1 MTFDIMNHPICFS
14 YPERTTES
22 AWTLHVPIAMLLIDL
37 VRPAQF
43 VELGTHTG
51 LSYCA
56 FCQAVKE
63 LGTDTRCYAVDTWQG
78 EEHSGLYGAEILID
92 LQAHHDSRYHEFSR
106 LIQSTFD
113 DAVAEFADGSI
124 DLLHIDGYH
133 TYEAVSHDFNTW
145 LPKMSSRGVVV
156 LHDTNEHGRD
166 FGVWQ
171 FWDELKQR
179 YPHVEVLHGH
189 GLGIVAVGTHVP
201 DALLSLLELDGAHL
215 AAAQQFFF
223 EMGMR
228 IESREEAK
236 GEHAAL
242 LQSKDDIENLRGHIA
257 QLEATVHDYPAILAN
272 AEEAR
277 NRAEEARNRAV
288 NHGSHLEDV
297 VLRTQRTLD
306 VTEAHNEELEHELA
320 VWQQRANDAETTLA
334 ALRNSRTIRT
344 ISIWWRLKN
353 RRASRRQRRASRI
366 TRSRHLYRA
375 ARMTLRQQGPIGL
388 TRKSVRWLRGKRSS
402 YVGQPASTSRYE
414 QWIAMH
420 EPDAA
425 GLEDQRRVAR
435 ELAYQ
440 PLISVVMAVYNPPV
454 NVLREAIQSVRDQ
467 TYDRWELC
475 IANAGDNSACKAAL
489 NEFAKRDSRIQV
501 VQLRKNGGISEN
513 SNVALGLARGE
524 FVALMDHDDTLA
536 PCALYAV
543 AEALNEQPNLDILY
557 SDEDR
562 LTIQGKR
569 TQPFMKPDWS
579 PELLHSFMYVGHL
592 TVYRASLMNE
602 LGGFRKEF
610 DGSQDY
616 DLIHRAAE
624 QTNKVKHIQQVLYH
638 WRMIPTSAAA
648 GAKADAR
655 NTNIA
660 ALESAMVRRGH
671 QGEAIVYP
679 YSNRFKFAFADT
691 PTVSIVIPTDD
702 LHNISTC
709 LDRLDQKT
717 RYPAIEVVVVTNSA
731 VADAIER
738 ERHVLNVRCAR
749 YDGPFNFSL
758 KCNLGARAA
767 QGQYLVFLNDDVE
780 PLSEDW
786 IETLLEYAR
795 QPEIGGASPKLL
807 YPENSIQYAG
817 LVTGV
822 RDLVG
827 TAFHKWDRYASDYSN
842 MAISTRDVSTLCG
855 ACMMVRADAFWRV
868 GGWDDVNTPIANS
881 DFDISFKLRD
891 LGLRLV
897 YTPFAEMRHIGHQS
911 IGKTEKNTETS
922 EEWAGLPL
930 YDVSHLYM
938 LNRWGQYM
946 SRDPYFPEN
955 MRAMVYHEDSR
966 YAVYAPPQEPV
977 RDWSSLRRILLV
989 SHDLT
994 LSGAPIILFEIARYL
1009 QSAGYY
1015 VTVIAP
1021 EEGKLLAEYQAERIP
1036 VLIDPH
1042 ILDDPSGSK
1051 HLFGPF
1057 DVIVPN
1063 TVLGWRCVR
1072 QAHAIGK
1079 PCVWLVHE
1087 SEFGLEHIRREPRQ
1101 AREAFALADTVI
1113 FPAELTTRLY
1123 RDFERA
1129 NPHIA
1134 IHYGIGD
1141 VAQIQTPPT
1150 PFERTPGRL
1159 NLVHC
1164 GSVEP
1169 RKGQEV
1175 VIKSLKQLPPELA
1188 ENVHVYFVGRY
1199 HDPEYT
1205 QRVKK
1210 LAERM
1215 PNAHFLGEVSRAQVL
1230 SYMKHADVFVCT
1242 SREET
1247 GPIVVFEAMALG
1259 KAVIST
1265 KVGAASEVITSG
1277 ANGYLI
1283 EVDDS
1288 ATLARTIAALIQQPD
1303 QVTALGAAARATYE
1317 DSLTLDRYGSELLK
1331 VFASV
1336 MDRQVA
1342 TIRQ

>member
-1 MTFDIMNHPICFS
+1 MRDIKHRVVRM
-14 YPERTTES
+14 R
-22 AWTLHVPIAMLLIDL
+22 LLILTNLRTLRDEGP
-37 VRPAQF
+37 R
-43 VELGTHTG
+43 
-51 LSYCA
+51 
-56 FCQAVKE
+56 
-63 LGTDTRCYAVDTWQG
+63 
-78 EEHSGLYGAEILID
+78 
-92 LQAHHDSRYHEFSR
+92 
-106 LIQSTFD
+106 
-113 DAVAEFADGSI
+113 AVA
-124 DLLHIDGYH
+124 
-133 TYEAVSHDFNTW
+133 
-145 LPKMSSRGVVV
+145 
-156 LHDTNEHGRD
+156 
-166 FGVWQ
+166 
-171 FWDELKQR
+171 
-179 YPHVEVLHGH
+179 
-189 GLGIVAVGTHVP
+189 
-201 DALLSLLELDGAHL
+201 
-215 AAAQQFFF
+215 
-223 EMGMR
+223 
-228 IESREEAK
+228 
-236 GEHAAL
+236 
-242 LQSKDDIENLRGHIA
+242 
-257 QLEATVHDYPAILAN
+257 
-272 AEEAR
+272 
-277 NRAEEARNRAV
+277 
-288 NHGSHLEDV
+288 
-297 VLRTQRTLD
+297 
-306 VTEAHNEELEHELA
+306 
-320 VWQQRANDAETTLA
+320 
-334 ALRNSRTIRT
+334 
-344 ISIWWRLKN
+344 
-353 RRASRRQRRASRI
+353 
-366 TRSRHLYRA
+366 
-375 ARMTLRQQGPIGL
+375 
-388 TRKSVRWLRGKRSS
+388 RKTKRWLRGERTGGSVGLGHRASPAKR
-402 YVGQPASTSRYE
+402 YQH
-414 QWIAMH
+414 WIATH

-425 GLEDQRRVAR
+425 GLEHQRRRAR

-454 NVLREAIQSVRDQ
+454 NVLREAVQSVRDQ
-467 TYDRWELC
+467 TYDNWELC

-489 NEFAKRDSRIQV
+489 DEFAQRDARIHV
-501 VQLRKNGGISEN
+501 VHLSNNGGISEN
-513 SNVALGLARGE
+513 SNVALGFAKGE

-536 PCALYAV
+536 PFALYVVVEAV
-543 AEALNEQPNLDILY
+543 NEQPDLDILY
-557 SDEDR
+557 SDEDK
-562 LTIQGKR
+562 LTVQGKR

-592 TVYRASLMNE
+592 TVYRAALINE

-624 QTNKVKHIQQVLYH
+624 HTNNVKHIQQVLYH

-648 GAKADAR
+648 GAKSDAR

-660 ALESAMVRRGH
+660 ALGSAMVRRGH

-679 YSNRFKFAFADT
+679 YSNRYKFAFADT

-709 LDRLDQKT
+709 LDRLDQIT
-717 RYPAIEVVVVTNSA
+717 HYPAAEVIVVTNSA

-738 ERHVLNVRCAR
+738 QKHAIAVRCVR
-749 YDGPFNFSL
+749 YDGLFNFSL

-807 YPENSIQYAG
+807 YPDNTIQYAG

-827 TAFHKWDRYASDYSN
+827 TAFHKWDRYASTYSN
-842 MAISTRDVSTLCG
+842 MAISTRNVSTLCG
-855 ACMMVRADAFWRV
+855 ACMMVQADAFWRV

-911 IGKTEKNTETS
+911 IGKTDNSK
-922 EEWAGLPL
+922 EWAGLPP
-930 YDVSHLYM
+930 YDTSHLYM

-966 YAVYAPPQEPV
+966 YAVYAPPQQSV
-977 RDWSSLRRILLV
+977 RDWSSLPRILLV

-1009 QSAGYY
+1009 KSAGYY
-1015 VTVIAP
+1015 VTVMAP
-1021 EEGKLLAEYQAERIP
+1021 EEGKLLAQYQAEQIP

-1057 DVIVPN
+1057 DIIVPN

-1087 SEFGLEHIRREPRQ
+1087 SEFGLEHIQREPRG
-1101 AREAFALADTVI
+1101 ARESFGLADTVI
-1113 FPAELTTRLY
+1113 FPAEMTIRIY
-1123 RDFERA
+1123 EEFERA
-1129 NPHIA
+1129 TPHLA

-1141 VAQIQTPPT
+1141 VTKLQTPPP
-1150 PFERTPGRL
+1150 PFERAPGKL
-1159 NLVHC
+1159 NLVHV

-1175 VIKSLKQLPPELA
+1175 VIKSLKQLPSELA
-1188 ENVHVYFVGRY
+1188 GHVHVYFVGRN

-1210 LAERM
+1210 LAEHM
-1215 PNAHFLGEVSRAQVL
+1215 PNVHFVGEAPRAQVL

-1283 EVDDS
+1283 DVDDF
-1288 ATLARTIAALIQQPD
+1288 AALTRAIVSLIQQPE
-1303 QVTALGAAARATYE
+1303 QVAALGGAARATYE
-1317 DSLTLDRYGSELLK
+1317 QSLTLDRYGSELLK
-1331 VFASV
+1331 VFASIMNTSV
-1336 MDRQVA
+1336 AATRQ
-1342 TIRQ
+1342 